1 MKAKEYAES
10 FFKLV
15 SESKTEADIDEA
27 VLHILTEFLKEGSA
41 LAHSRNIQ
49 LDAAAI
55 SLIKELSDKWRVFG
69 EIVNAKYNIFFI
81 KLDGFKEYMITHIP
95 KLKDKI

>member
-10 FFKLV
+10 FFKLL

-55 SLIKELSDKWRVFG
+55 SLIKELSDKWRAFG
-69 EIVNAKYNIFFI
+69 EIVNKKYNVSFI
-81 KLDGFKEYMITHIP
+81 RLDGFKEYMIKHIP
-95 KLKDKI
+95 RLKDKI